1 MRTSLLSGSFPT
13 DINCHSPTIISGA
26 SSLQLNTKLK
36 KIKEMLKTKNFL
48 IIDFIFNKLYND
60 VCKDIFFFE
69 SAIRLF
75 KQIMITRLIHT
86 NLIGYEPHKA
96 STM

>member
-1 MRTSLLSGSFPT
+1 
-13 DINCHSPTIISGA
+13 
-26 SSLQLNTKLK
+26 
-36 KIKEMLKTKNFL
+36 MLKTKNFL

-75 KQIMITRLIHT
+75 KQIMIIHF
-86 NLIGYEPHKA
+86 
-96 STM
+96 